1 MDYIVLR
8 RGHSEAQI
16 FVMFTTQ
23 YIMQDTVIASCV
35 GFLNHDAID
44 HIADNIYRACQDDS
58 NIASIKKLNVR
69 LVEIEQAIENLWN
82 ALELG
87 DAAERI
93 TKRINAREEEK
104 AEIERQLAI
113 ERRKIKS
120 FDYPRIHAFLEQM
133 KGLNCGNIHDRSKLA
148 TMFIHTIFYYDDYL
162 IIIMNGGKGLVT
174 AENIPLKSIEN
185 SLHSDISGTFSGSSV
200 CQPAPPWKKP
210 SFVLLTNEGF
220 SIKINYSHPWECKGE
235 RHSQHYK
242 SASSAARL
250 FRDRLG
256 QY

>member
-1 MDYIVLR
+1 MV
-8 RGHSEAQI
+8 SKQI
-16 FVMFTTQ
+16 
-23 YIMQDTVIASCV
+23 IEDTVIGACV
-35 GFLNHDAID
+35 AFLNHDTIE
-44 HIADNIYRACQDDS
+44 HIADSIYRACQDDS

-104 AEIERQLAI
+104 TEIERQLAI

-133 KGLNCGNIHDRSKLA
+133 KGLNCANLSDCSKLS

-162 IIIMNGGKGLVT
+162 IIIMNGEKGLVT
-174 AENIPLKSIEN
+174 AENIPLKSIDN
-185 SLHSDISGTFSGSSV
+185 SFTKKKSHLYGWLFFLVIPGNRTRLNATPRWNVAVTSSKAGSLFNLLDSLSSTFLSS
-200 CQPAPPWKKP
+200 
-210 SFVLLTNEGF
+210 
-220 SIKINYSHPWECKGE
+220 
-235 RHSQHYK
+235 
-242 SASSAARL
+242 
-250 FRDRLG
+250 
-256 QY
+256 

>member
-1 MDYIVLR
+1 MSLW
-8 RGHSEAQI
+8 E
-16 FVMFTTQ
+16 Q
-23 YIMQDTVIASCV
+23 YKNSNSNNSSAPSAADKLA
-35 GFLNHDAID
+35 FLNHDTIE
-44 HIADNIYRACQDDS
+44 HIADSIFRACQDDS

-93 TKRINAREEEK
+93 TKRIHAREEEK

-133 KGLNCGNIHDRSKLA
+133 KGLNCANLSDRSKLSS
-148 TMFIHTIFYYDDYL
+148 MFIHTIFYYDDYL

-185 SLHSDISGTFSGSSV
+185 SLVIDIPGTFSGSSV
-200 CQPAPPWKKP
+200 CQPAPPKC
-210 SFVLLTNEGF
+210 VHTNFYG
-220 SIKINYSHPWECKGE
+220 SVMYL
-235 RHSQHYK
+235 Q
-242 SASSAARL
+242 
-250 FRDRLG
+250 
-256 QY
+256 

>member
-1 MDYIVLR
+1 MV
-8 RGHSEAQI
+8 SKQI
-16 FVMFTTQ
+16 
-23 YIMQDTVIASCV
+23 IEDTVIGASV
-35 GFLNHDAID
+35 AFLNHDTIE
-44 HIADNIYRACQDDS
+44 HIADSIYRACQDDS

-104 AEIERQLAI
+104 AEIERQQAI

-133 KGLNCGNIHDRSKLA
+133 KGLNCANLSDRSKLA
-148 TMFIHTIFYYDDYL
+148 TMFIHTVFFDDYL

-174 AENIPLKSIEN
+174 AENIPLISIEN
-185 SLHSDISGTFSGSSV
+185 SLIMDISGTFSGSSV
-200 CQPAPPWKKP
+200 CQPAP
-210 SFVLLTNEGF
+210 S
-220 SIKINYSHPWECKGE
+220 
-235 RHSQHYK
+235 
-242 SASSAARL
+242 
-250 FRDRLG
+250 
-256 QY
+256 

>member
-1 MDYIVLR
+1 MSLW
-8 RGHSEAQI
+8 E
-16 FVMFTTQ
+16 Q
-23 YIMQDTVIASCV
+23 YKNSNSNNSSAPSAADKLA
-35 GFLNHDAID
+35 FLNHDTIEY
-44 HIADNIYRACQDDS
+44 IADSIFRACQDDS

-133 KGLNCGNIHDRSKLA
+133 NGLNCANLSDRSKLS

-174 AENIPLKSIEN
+174 AENIPLKNIDN
-185 SLHSDISGTFSGSSV
+185 SLNIEISRTF
-200 CQPAPPWKKP
+200 P
-210 SFVLLTNEGF
+210 VLLYVNRLHQISTVFDRRLSIFYLLIDSIWLSVHKSCASDFLGCATN
-220 SIKINYSHPWECKGE
+220 
-235 RHSQHYK
+235 
-242 SASSAARL
+242 
-250 FRDRLG
+250 
-256 QY
+256 

>member
-1 MDYIVLR
+1 MY
-8 RGHSEAQI
+8 
-16 FVMFTTQ
+16 
-23 YIMQDTVIASCV
+23 
-35 GFLNHDAID
+35 
-44 HIADNIYRACQDDS
+44 IADSIYRACQDDS

-93 TKRINAREEEK
+93 TKRINEREEEK

-133 KGLNCGNIHDRSKLA
+133 KSLDCVNLSDRSKLA

-174 AENIPLKSIEN
+174 AENIPLKSIVN
-185 SLHSDISGTFSGSSV
+185 SLIIDISGTFSGSSV
-200 CQPAPPWKKP
+200 CQPAPPELLESKLSWARVSFCP
-210 SFVLLTNEGF
+210 SCSDRL
-220 SIKINYSHPWECKGE
+220 
-235 RHSQHYK
+235 
-242 SASSAARL
+242 ASSTFICNFTAIL
-250 FRDRLG
+250 P
-256 QY
+256 

>member
-1 MDYIVLR
+1 M
-8 RGHSEAQI
+8 
-16 FVMFTTQ
+16 
-23 YIMQDTVIASCV
+23 
-35 GFLNHDAID
+35 
-44 HIADNIYRACQDDS
+44 
-58 NIASIKKLNVR
+58 NVR

-133 KGLNCGNIHDRSKLA
+133 KGLNCANLSDRSKLS

-185 SLHSDISGTFSGSSV
+185 SLIIDIPGTFSGSSV
-200 CQPAPPWKKP
+200 CQPAPPNGHYVNTYFFYGGFALIVPFIRKVDIEKKSR
-210 SFVLLTNEGF
+210 SFR
-220 SIKINYSHPWECKGE
+220 P
-235 RHSQHYK
+235 
-242 SASSAARL
+242 
-250 FRDRLG
+250 
-256 QY
+256 